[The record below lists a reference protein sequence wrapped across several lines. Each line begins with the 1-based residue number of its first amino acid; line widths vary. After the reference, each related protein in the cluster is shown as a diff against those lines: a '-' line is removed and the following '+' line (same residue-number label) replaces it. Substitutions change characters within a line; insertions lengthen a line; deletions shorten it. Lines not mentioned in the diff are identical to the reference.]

1 MTQAGENR
9 VDVVECVV
17 FVQPERTDFV
27 FKSEQ
32 FGNLPG
38 RLFFDEYAVFAVSL
52 FEPAGD
58 VAAVERRIVFNA
70 EHVQVVADDFAV
82 GNAVVVGLPGVRI
95 AGQSAGKS
103 FETGIGF
110 GKGDAFLCQQF
121 VGDAGQVDK
130 IIGQLGR
137 KPRFNVEVEFF
148 RHA

>member
-17 FVQPERTDFV
+17 FVQPERPDFV

-58 VAAVERRIVFNA
+58 VASLMPNMSRF
-70 EHVQVVADDFAV
+70 QPMT
-82 GNAVVVGLPGVRI
+82 LP
-95 AGQSAGKS
+95 SAMRSSSG
-103 FETGIGF
+103 
-110 GKGDAFLCQQF
+110 CQ
-121 VGDAGQVDK
+121 A
-130 IIGQLGR
+130 
-137 KPRFNVEVEFF
+137 
-148 RHA
+148 